1 MAELNRREAIV
12 SALALVAAP
21 AAFAIEKPEEKP
33 ADKPA
38 VIPANALVVVVM
50 DPLAA
55 PLSCPCVKGYAQR
68 DYDKLGKHLEAK
80 IGRPVAVVYAET
92 LAGALKKSAGKA
104 DLLIGKDSVVRAT
117 SPESKVTVTHLAAL
131 AGKDGKTTQTGLIC
145 VAAADK
151 ALTPADLKGY
161 TIYFGTA
168 DAEEK
173 NGAAVK
179 IFKDFGVELPAKLE
193 TCIACTDGATK
204 VIDQAKGGAKV
215 ATVISS
221 YAQPLLEGCG
231 TIKKG
236 DLRVVG
242 ETDPVPFV
250 AAFAAGT
257 LSPGD
262 RDTIK
267 AALLEVGKNKDLCA
281 ALETKGGFVEPPAK
295 KN

>member
-1 MAELNRREAIV
+1 MSSNLNRREA
-12 SALALVAAP
+12 LVAGLSLPLLAAASGAAAKP
-21 AAFAIEKPEEKP
+21 AA
-33 ADKPA
+33 AD
-38 VIPANALVVVVM
+38 ALTVVVM

-68 DYDKLGKHLEAK
+68 DYDKLGKHLETK
-80 IGRPVAVVYAET
+80 LGRPVAVHYAET
-92 LAGALKKSAGKA
+92 LAGALTKKTNGKA
-104 DLLIGKDSVVRAT
+104 DLIIGKDSVVRA
-117 SPESKVTVTHLAAL
+117 EAVANKLTVTHLAAL

-151 ALTPADLKGY
+151 ALTAADLKGY

-173 NGAAVK
+173 HGAALK
-179 IFKDFGVELPAKLE
+179 SLKELGVEVPVNPE
-193 TCIACTDGATK
+193 TCPACTDGAQK
-204 VIDQAKGGAKV
+204 VIDLSKSGEKV

-236 DLRVVG
+236 DLRMVG

-250 AAFAAGT
+250 AAFATGNLSAGEHAAV
-257 LSPGD
+257 
-262 RDTIK
+262 K
-267 AALLEVGKNKDLCA
+267 AALLAIGSSKDLCA
-281 ALETKGGFVEPPAK
+281 ALETKGGFVEPEPAK
-295 KN
+295 KK